1 MRTLVV
7 GCSSIRSLG
16 SSPRSRASPPRSRIA
31 STLRPTAPRFRSI
44 SRPSPQWGHVV
55 TTTQAAPNMLGL
67 RRLDDADPAAADAFR
82 GFDRRSAPRAALQVL
97 RFVLNL
103 WALLAV
109 LARQG

>member
-1 MRTLVV
+1 
-7 GCSSIRSLG
+7 
-16 SSPRSRASPPRSRIA
+16 
-31 STLRPTAPRFRSI
+31 
-44 SRPSPQWGHVV
+44 
-55 TTTQAAPNMLGL
+55 MLGL

-82 GFDRRSAPRAALQVL
+82 GFDRWSAPRAALQVL